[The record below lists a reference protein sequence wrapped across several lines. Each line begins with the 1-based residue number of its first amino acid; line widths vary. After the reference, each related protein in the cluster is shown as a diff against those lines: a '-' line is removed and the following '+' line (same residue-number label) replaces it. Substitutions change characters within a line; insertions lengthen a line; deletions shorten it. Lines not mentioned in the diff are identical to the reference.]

1 MKRLFKLIVVT
12 TMLAGWPL
20 ALSAIHV
27 VRTPGQLPAVGSMLP
42 DWGTVHVF
50 TKESFSLRQTF
61 ADTRQWTLEDVAK
74 RPMLV
79 NRMIALGLNNEIA
92 PAGSADDIAAALRG
106 EIRTPPAPTP
116 TTPANAAPPQT
127 TSTPVPYKVGKPV
140 ELVKPPS
147 PATQPTAEQKK
158 GLFDF

>member
-1 MKRLFKLIVVT
+1 MKRLFKVIVVT

-50 TKESFSLRQTF
+50 TKESFSFRQTF

-92 PAGSADDIAAALRG
+92 AAGSADDIAAALRG
-106 EIRTPPAPTP
+106 EIRTPPVPTP
-116 TTPANAAPPQT
+116 PAPANATPP
-127 TSTPVPYKVGKPV
+127 PVPYKVGKPV